1 MSRRIPSL
9 PRLSLHVVALV
20 VVPLVALAAPTHALA
35 QQPPY
40 MTLVGEL
47 VGAVDSPRVVMET
60 CVTRKAG
67 RREQLKSAY
76 DGWRARHA
84 PLLAQVDEQLSH
96 ADARL
101 RRDNPAA
108 GAGSVSEAMTRILQ
122 RRYDALD
129 AAGLRQLCGRYDEM
143 LRAKDVEM
151 DAAIPELLKRVSDAD
166 RALAAR
172 ETRG

>member
-1 MSRRIPSL
+1 MSRQIRSL
-9 PRLSLHVVALV
+9 PALLSLLCIPV
-20 VVPLVALAAPTHALA
+20 AAPALA

-47 VGAVDSPRVVMET
+47 VGAIDSPRVVMET

-67 RREQLKSAY
+67 RREALKASY
-76 DGWRARHA
+76 DAWRARHA

-108 GAGSVSEAMTRILQ
+108 GTGSVAEAMTRILQ

-151 DAAIPELLKRVSDAD
+151 EATIPELLKRVSDAD
-166 RALAAR
+166 RALAGR
-172 ETRG
+172 EPRS

>member
-1 MSRRIPSL
+1 M
-9 PRLSLHVVALV
+9 PRLAVTLS
-20 VVPLVALAAPTHALA
+20 VPLLSVSSIFAGAPALA

-60 CVTRKAG
+60 CVARKVG
-67 RREQLKSAY
+67 RREQFQVAY
-76 DGWRARHA
+76 DAWRARHA
-84 PLLAQVDEQLSH
+84 GVLAQVDEQLSH

-108 GAGSVSEAMTRILQ
+108 GTGSVAEAMTRILQ
-122 RRYDALD
+122 RRYEALD
-129 AAGLRQLCGRYDEM
+129 AAGLRQLCGRYAEM

-151 DAAIPELLKRVSDAD
+151 DGAIPQLLKRVADAD
-166 RALAAR
+166 RALAAS
-172 ETRG
+172 EQRG